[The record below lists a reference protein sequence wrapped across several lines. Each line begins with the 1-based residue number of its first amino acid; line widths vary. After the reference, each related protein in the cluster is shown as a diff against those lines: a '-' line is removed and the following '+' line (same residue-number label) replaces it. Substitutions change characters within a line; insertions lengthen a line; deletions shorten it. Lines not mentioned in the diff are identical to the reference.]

1 MSEIKRVKIQNLI
14 ESQIPEFLNEE
25 SPLFQEFLKQYYT
38 SQEYTTGLNDLA
50 INLNQY
56 KGIEN
61 FNAETFYNAC
71 ELSSNVLS
79 FDDEIFVNNTFGFPS
94 SYGLLKIDTE
104 IITYTGIT
112 TNSFTECV
120 RGFSGIDVKSDH
132 SELVFKS
139 TSVEEHSSG
148 SKVFNLNLLFFNEI
162 FKKFKSQ
169 YLLGFED
176 RNFYPQ
182 INLQNILTRAKDFY
196 ASKGTDTSYKLLFK
210 ILYGKDI
217 SIIDPK
223 NFTIKP
229 SDNPALVTKNI
240 VVEKIS
246 GVGDPTDLIGNT
258 IFQTIP
264 GGRIASAAIYNVEYR
279 KTDNRDLYE
288 ISLDSESFIYNF
300 IPTKK
305 TNTLEII
312 DINSTAIT
320 VDSTVGFAGSG
331 SVYIIPTNSST
342 FIPIS
347 YQNISANQFLDVSGI
362 NIEVPFN
369 SDIIE
374 NNFAYSTLDNGNVLE
389 FRIFNIID
397 TIDYSETS
405 NLRVGDK
412 VYLSSFGENYQ
423 DSPEFN
429 SWMYNLPTYHT
440 ISGIN
445 TITNTITTVDDVLL
459 YGGDSIALSD
469 SINFPL
475 AVSVDTIISKNRF
488 TVSGTLPNNNY
499 NRFQKIINKSELN
512 SNITSRIQNTYIN
525 TLTDNIV
532 VLSSGLPDY
541 KNIALDNRAVS
552 LTSAGVQTSILSTT
566 EIHYFYTGEKIHFT
580 PSLAFTGLST
590 GTYFVNRDTNT
601 SISLAYSYSNL
612 YAKNYIGIQTSVADI
627 GTIVKLGYEG
637 KADSLLDH
645 QKLLKT
651 FNVNNKNNEDTT
663 LSKNTIGKSLG
674 LLINGVELYS
684 PAVFNE
690 GYYYGQI
697 DNIAISNSGEDYDV
711 INAPTIEISDE
722 GGEGT
727 GAQVYANMRGTVRSI
742 QVISPGIG
750 YQVKPKISIIG
761 GNGYGAVLE
770 SNLIQSPI
778 ISYFL
783 GSAISS
789 NVITFT
795 ANHNFQDTE
804 QVIYQNNSNLELL
817 GLTNN
822 SSYYVGVINSTK
834 IKLYRNRVDSINK
847 TNAIIIGNNDTGVY
861 YLKTV
866 DIKNTITEV
875 YVKERGENYSNKTV
889 KLLSLIYVD
898 DTTEG
903 INTFDNYIL
912 VKNHNL
918 REKDIVV
925 YSTTGAVI
933 SGLSTTTQY
942 IVSVIDN
949 NKFKLAEVVP
959 ADFYYNYT
967 NNRFVNITG
976 IGSGTH
982 TFKYPPIEVV
992 VETTSGISSTAVSP
1006 VFTPIV
1012 LGEFESLFIEN
1023 YGTSYG
1029 SSDIMNF
1036 NRRPEV
1042 KIQTPS
1048 REAILNPIILD
1059 GRIVG
1064 VQILSRG
1071 SGYGKD
1077 IDIAITGSGKYALL
1091 IPTVENGRITN
1102 VSVVNSGL
1110 GYVNKKT
1117 SLQVVKRGNSAN
1129 FIANLTKWTLNV
1141 YKKYSSK
1148 INQGSGEGILIPSN
1162 NVKNTLQYIN
1172 FYPPKK
1178 LRDEVGDTSATTS
1191 PSPILGWAYDGNPIY
1206 GPYAD
1211 LPSSPSRSRVR
1222 SSYQLSNADV
1232 NDISNIRPSQWVIGD
1247 FIEDYKYIP
1256 NFGDLDEH
1264 NGMFIQTNEFPQG
1277 TYAYFTTL
1285 NSSNDPEYPYAISTE
1300 FKNTPIIENFN
1311 GYINQ
1316 DLNLDS
1322 INFIR
1327 NTGPYYLNSE
1337 NSGYLPISKIEPKYK
1352 QEFIVNN
1359 ILKDGIDS
1367 IGIVSPGD
1375 NFMIGDRLQFENIS
1389 NTLNPSCTI
1398 SSINGV
1404 PLTSITVGIST
1415 LKNVIFENKNNIITG
1430 ITTIPHN
1437 LLSND
1442 IVVISSISSN
1452 EYSPLEGSKTILV
1465 NQKTASLLE
1474 NIPSSGITGLSTDIS
1489 VSGVSGFSIDD
1500 YIQINNE
1507 ILKIRDI
1514 RFNQSKL
1521 LVDRISNIGIHS
1533 AGISLVKLLPTKFTF
1548 NEPKFNANLQSNSVV
1563 YFNPSNSIGVGT
1575 AGSTYIDYGN
1585 TTYFAPPQ
1593 SIYIK
1598 NHKYY
1603 TGQPL
1608 TYNRGIAGVGLVV
1621 SNTPT
1626 SPQFQLIE
1634 GQTVYAVNYGA
1645 NFVGLSTLGFTTST
1659 GIGVSYKSLYFRD
1672 NSNSLG
1678 NSHKFT
1684 TQYDLVSGTT
1694 ERYTI
1699 SANTIS
1705 PHLLSTNDSIDFKV
1719 ITSNEIDVELNY
1731 NSDIRK
1737 ITTPP
1742 LTFNASSEV
1751 DVATS
1756 TIYISDNSLQ
1766 TGDKVVYT
1774 NSNNPSIGGLVNN
1787 ERYFVL
1793 RENPNT
1799 IKLTRYYD
1807 DISKDNYIK
1816 LTSTG
1821 SGVHSIAKVNPLI
1834 YLNKGNIFK
1843 FVGIG
1848 SDIKLY
1854 KDSKFLY
1861 ELEPY
1866 RYTLSTLDTI
1876 NQEYPRELYY
1886 TLNYDI
1892 NSQVSLDTDVISGG
1906 MIILLENSYDGRY
1919 SVIPTSDTSFRLNL
1933 KNKPRY
1939 LESIIANNATY
1950 STTSKTAKGSIKTV
1964 KVNQRGKFHT
1974 KIPKITSILTTS
1986 GSGEVLTTVS
1996 SKIGKVDTLE
2006 RVKDGFDY
2014 PTDGTLL
2021 PKLSIPTIATL
2032 NKVANVK
2039 SVDVIYGGKNY
2050 NTPPNLK
2057 VIGNE
2062 KLQLTTELKGN
2073 SVFKVNII
2081 LNDNT
2086 LDTPLSIVPVN
2097 NSNGFDIIGIS
2108 SISPTRNSIQL
2119 DTVSYPLLSGRF
2131 PFSKG
2136 DEIFIENCGITSDVQ
2151 KNYNS
2156 KDYNYAFFKVT
2167 SVNENTST
2175 IVYDTT
2181 GLSGVGTYG
2190 TYTLENGYGT
2200 VVNRKDMA
2208 TFKMNISDDIS
2219 YISGEKLTGFDLSG
2233 NQTFIGYVMENGW
2246 DSKIKQIRIN
2256 KSEGKLDIGY
2266 RLKGELSTLNGAI
2279 TNVNN
2284 FNLKTTLG
2292 VSRDK
2297 INYTRDYTGDLDNS
2311 LQKISDNNYYQN
2323 FSYAI
2328 RGEVPYS
2335 DWKEPVNS
2343 VIHPAGYKEFSDLE
2357 VISQAGNTARMKSLK
2372 NEVTLTVKIDNE
2384 VSLSTRDN
2392 FAIAY
2397 DETQPNQ
2404 SYTERISFGAIE
2416 PWNVAGVG
2424 ATTIKGIILLPYILN
2439 NTNKVIE
2446 IDDISEQFTGT
2457 NSEIIIQ
2464 SNIPV
2469 TFNPE
2474 YPYTLGVSTAGLS
2487 IGDIVGYSTYHT
2499 YPENTGITSIG
2510 IGSIFTLYPHKSYSG
2525 IVTSLSFFR
2534 RLNGNIVSGI
2544 SSFKLTNKTTPLFSR
2559 TFNSNDSSIVN
2570 LTTYNFNINNHNLQ
2584 TGQKIFYSHQG
2595 GTPIGITTTDLVL
2608 GGISTDILPSTL
2620 YVNKIN
2626 DNSFQVS
2633 GLSTSIR
2640 LELTSLGVGSHKFTV
2655 DNPNANALISID
2667 NIIQKPIY
2675 NRPITLGLVN
2685 DASVGITSIYM
2696 NSGISSITTIDILK
2710 IDEELIKI
2718 VNVGVGST
2726 NVINVERGFLGTQE
2740 SNHIS
2745 GSNINIIR
2753 GDYNI
2758 IEDTIFFTSPPQG
2771 PTGLEGLKVSS
2782 FFSGRVFSRKF
2793 DSAYPN
2799 DRNFIFDDISDQFT
2813 GLSTFILK
2821 QNQNNITQ
2829 IYSNRNYGTDAS
2841 NNPLVFINNILQ
2853 VPETDFTIENSNINE
2868 IRYLTGIPNS
2878 GKILNVG
2885 INTGLRY
2892 VPLVGAA
2899 ATVSVS
2905 GLGTI
2910 SSVYLTGA
2918 GSGYRT
2924 PPYISINSTT
2934 GVGASIIANVGTSGT
2949 ITGVTI
2955 VNPGSGYTS
2964 TAVPI
2969 VDIDTPL
2976 PYYNLDLEYA
2986 PGNSGLGTGAKV
2998 SIEVASDTS
3007 IRNFILNDTGSLY
3020 KVGDVLRV
3028 VGLTTNPTAG
3038 NLFDEFRLTVNE
3050 TVSDIFSGYYPGQFI
3065 QFNDISNKFNGFERL
3080 FDITTFLNGI
3090 STRIAFEVPSGS
3102 DLVIENNFFI
3112 LINGILQV
3120 PKVAYKFF
3128 AGRILFTEPP
3138 SAGSTCTILFYRG
3151 SSSDVEEVTPIQT
3164 IKEGDTLQSKQNIT
3178 STITTEQLQRVVKRL
3193 IQSNTLDTFVYT
3205 GYGITNTARPL
3216 SWTKQTADRI
3226 INGSLVS
3233 KSRTSLKSSFT
3244 PNTFLI
3250 SSVGINDTSI
3260 YVNDAFPYFS
3270 ELDSGPT
3277 ELPEFKRNINILDVV
3292 GLTNSINYA
3301 ESNLTPINW
3310 NLLTT
3315 KTTQG
3320 QTVGIGSTVIWVDF
3334 AKVSVGSSITIA
3346 GKFTNI
3352 PIVSVGNTFIVIGT
3366 ANTISSIINSG
3377 VDVIVSLASTGGLS
3391 TISIDKSYEKLVSVK
3406 VKGDYGT
3413 IVGINTFASS
3423 PGIQTGRLE
3432 FKLKS
3437 NRYDNN
3443 NLGIGYSSLNTFG
3456 IKSSQLQIG
3465 DYFVISN
3472 SNVRCGHALTGITDS
3487 LGGMSNYP
3495 NSKVGTAISEIYID
3509 GVYTELC
3516 IDGVYKVEGVT
3527 AANAGIV
3534 TVSCNFVAVNG
3545 GISVNIAG
3553 LSQTTFYGNYSWG
3566 KFYDYDDRQLGTPKQ
3581 FDVNTDNGLI
3591 GLSTSPQVS
3600 RTVPLSL

>member
-25 SPLFQEFLKQYYT
+25 SPLFQEFLNQYYT

-56 KGIEN
+56 KGIQN

-112 TNSFTECV
+112 TNSFTGCI
-120 RGFSGIDVKSDH
+120 RGFSGIDANSDY

-176 RNFYPQ
+176 RNFHSQ

-246 GVGDPTDLIGNT
+246 GVGDPIDLIGKT

-264 GGRIASAAIYNVEYR
+264 EGRTASAAIYNVEYR

-288 ISLDSESFIYNF
+288 ISLDSESFTYNF

-312 DINSTAIT
+312 DINSTTIT
-320 VDSTVGFAGSG
+320 VDSTVGFADSG
-331 SVYIIPTNSST
+331 SVYIKPANSST
-342 FIPIS
+342 SIPIN
-347 YQNISANQFLDVSGI
+347 YQNKSANQFLDVSGI

-374 NNFAYSTLDNGNVLE
+374 NNFAYSTLDDGNILK
-389 FRIFNIID
+389 FRLFNIID

-412 VYLSSFGENYQ
+412 IYLSSFGENYQ

-429 SWMYNLPTYHT
+429 SWMYNLPTYHN
-440 ISGIN
+440 ISNIN
-445 TITNTITTVDDVLL
+445 GNTITTVDNVLL
-459 YGGDSIALSD
+459 YIGDNIVLSD
-469 SINFPL
+469 SINSPL
-475 AVSVDTIISKNRF
+475 PVSVNSIISKNRF

-499 NRFQKIINKSELN
+499 NRFQKILNKSELN
-512 SNITSRIQNTYIN
+512 PDITSRIQNTYID
-525 TLTDNIV
+525 TSTDNIV

-541 KNIALDNRAVS
+541 KDIKDGLDNREVG
-552 LTSAGVQTSILSTT
+552 LTTTGVGTSIFSTT
-566 EIHYFYTGEKIHFT
+566 KSHYFYTGEKIHFI
-580 PSLAFTGLST
+580 PSLGFTGLST
-590 GTYFVNRDTNT
+590 GTYFVNRYPDN
-601 SISLAYSYSNL
+601 SVSLAYSYSNL
-612 YAKNYIGIQTSVADI
+612 YANNYIGIQTSVSGI

-637 KADSLLDH
+637 KNDTLLEH

-663 LSKNTIGKSLG
+663 LSKTTIGKSLG

-722 GGEGT
+722 GGQGT
-727 GAQVYANMRGTVRSI
+727 GAQVYANMRGTVRAI

-750 YQVKPKISIIG
+750 YQVKPKISITG

-770 SNLIQSPI
+770 SNLVQSPI

-783 GSAISS
+783 GSTITS
-789 NVITFT
+789 NVITFIG
-795 ANHNFQDTE
+795 NHNFQDTE
-804 QVIYQNNSNLELL
+804 QVIYQNNSNPALV

-822 SSYYVGVINSTK
+822 STYYVGIINSTQ
-834 IKLYRNRVDSINK
+834 IKLYQNKADSINK
-847 TNAIIIGNNDTGVY
+847 TNAIVIGNNDTGIY
-861 YLKTV
+861 SLTTV

-875 YVKERGENYSNKTV
+875 YVKESGENYSNKTV
-889 KLLSLIYVD
+889 KLSSSEYID
-898 DTTEG
+898 DTTVG
-903 INTFDNYIL
+903 ISTFDNYIL
-912 VKNHNL
+912 VENHNL

-925 YSTTGAVI
+925 YSTTGTVI
-933 SGLSTTTQY
+933 SGLSTTNQY

-949 NKFKLAEVVP
+949 NKFKLAEAVS
-959 ADFYYNYT
+959 ADFYYNYS
-967 NNRFVNITG
+967 NNRFVNLNS
-976 IGSGTH
+976 IGLGTH

-992 VETTSGISSTAVSP
+992 VETTSGISSTTISP

-1023 YGTSYG
+1023 YGTNYG
-1029 SSDIMNF
+1029 SSDIINF
-1036 NRRPEV
+1036 NRRPDV

-1071 SGYGKD
+1071 TGYGKD
-1077 IDIAITGSGKYALL
+1077 IDIVITGSGKYALL

-1102 VSVVNSGL
+1102 VSVVNSGV

-1117 SLQVVKRGNSAN
+1117 SLQIVKRGDSAK
-1129 FIANLTKWTLNV
+1129 FIANLTKWTLNQ
-1141 YKKYSSK
+1141 YKKYSTK
-1148 INQGSGEGILIPSN
+1148 INADSGEGILIPSN

-1178 LRDEVGDTSATTS
+1178 LRDEVGDTSTTTS

-1211 LPSSPSRSRVR
+1211 LPSSPSRSKVR
-1222 SSYQLSNADV
+1222 SSYQLSVDTTLG
-1232 NDISNIRPSQWVIGD
+1232 IRPPRSDGD
-1247 FIEDYKYIP
+1247 FIEDYKYVP

-1264 NGMFIQTNEFPQG
+1264 NGMYIQTEEFPKG

-1285 NSSNDPEYPYAISTE
+1285 NASDDPEYPYVIATE
-1300 FKNTPIIENFN
+1300 FKNTPITKNFN
-1311 GYINQ
+1311 GYVNQ

-1337 NSGYLPISKIEPKYK
+1337 NSGYLPISKIESKYK

-1359 ILKDGIDS
+1359 IIKSGIDS
-1367 IGIVSPGD
+1367 IDIVSPGD
-1375 NFMIGDRLQFENIS
+1375 NFMVGDRLQFENIP
-1389 NTLNPSCTI
+1389 NTISPSCSV

-1404 PLTSITVGIST
+1404 PLTNITVGIST
-1415 LKNVIFENKNNIITG
+1415 LKDVIFKNKNNIITG
-1430 ITTIPHN
+1430 ITTLPHN
-1437 LLSND
+1437 LVSND

-1452 EYSPLEGSKTILV
+1452 QYSSLEGSKTISVSQRTTGLAV
-1465 NQKTASLLE
+1465 SITS
-1474 NIPSSGITGLSTDIS
+1474 PGITTIS
-1489 VSGVSGFSIDD
+1489 VNDVSGFNIDD
-1500 YIQINNE
+1500 YIQINSE
-1507 ILKIRDI
+1507 VLKIRDI
-1514 RFNQSKL
+1514 KINQSQL
-1521 LVDRISNIGIHS
+1521 LVDRIDNIGIHS
-1533 AGISLVKLLPTKFTF
+1533 AGISSVKLLPTKFTF
-1548 NEPKFNANLQSNSVV
+1548 NEPEFNANLQSNSVV
-1563 YFNPSNSIGVGT
+1563 YFNPSNSIGLGT
-1575 AGSTYIDYGN
+1575 TGTTYVDYGN
-1585 TTYFAPPQ
+1585 ITYFAPPQ
-1593 SIYIK
+1593 SIYIE

-1608 TYNRGIAGVGLVV
+1608 TYNVKNVGTGVTV
-1621 SNTPT
+1621 SNSPT
-1626 SPQFQLIE
+1626 SPQFKLID

-1659 GIGVSYKSLYFRD
+1659 GIGVSYNSLYFRG
-1672 NSNSLG
+1672 NSNSSD

-1684 TQYDLVSGTT
+1684 TQYDLISGTT

-1699 SANTIS
+1699 FANTES
-1705 PHLLSTNDSIDFKV
+1705 SHLLSTNDIIDFKV
-1719 ITSNEIDVELNY
+1719 IPSNTVEIELDY
-1731 NSDIRK
+1731 NSTIRK

-1742 LTFNASSEV
+1742 LTFDASTKV

-1756 TIYISDNSLQ
+1756 VIYISDDSLQ

-1774 NSNNPSIGGLVNN
+1774 NSTNPSIGGLVNN

-1799 IKLTRYYD
+1799 IKLTQYYD
-1807 DISKDNYIK
+1807 DISKNNYVK
-1816 LTSTG
+1816 LTSTSTG
-1821 SGVHSIAKVNPLI
+1821 SHSIAKVNPLI
-1834 YLNKGNIFK
+1834 YLNKGNKYEFI
-1843 FVGIG
+1843 GIG
-1848 SDIKLY
+1848 SYIKLY

-1866 RYTLSTLDTI
+1866 RYTSATLDTI
-1876 NQEYPRELYY
+1876 NQEYPGVLYY
-1886 TLNYDI
+1886 TL
-1892 NSQVSLDTDVISGG
+1892 SPLSEKQVSLDTEVVSGG
-1906 MIILLENSYDGRY
+1906 RIILLENSYDGRY
-1919 SVIPTSDTSFRLNL
+1919 SVIPTSNTSFRMNL

-1939 LESIIANNATY
+1939 LGTINSSNATY
-1950 STTSKTAKGSIKTV
+1950 STTSKTAKGPIKTI
-1964 KVNQRGKFHT
+1964 KVNQRGKFYN

-1986 GSGEVLTTVS
+1986 GSGELLTTVS
-1996 SKIGKVDTLE
+1996 STIGKVDTLE

-2021 PKLSIPTIATL
+2021 PKLSIPTIAIL
-2032 NKVANVK
+2032 NKVSNVK
-2039 SVDVIYGGKNY
+2039 SVDVLYGGKNY

-2057 VIGNE
+2057 AIGNDV
-2062 KLQLTTELKGN
+2062 LQFSTELKGT
-2073 SVFKVNII
+2073 SVSKVSII
-2081 LNDNT
+2081 VNDNS

-2097 NSNGFDIIGIS
+2097 NSNGFDIIGITTS
-2108 SISPTRNSIQL
+2108 STTNSIEL
-2119 DTVSYPLLSGRF
+2119 DTTSYSLLSGVF
-2131 PFSKG
+2131 PFSEG
-2136 DEIFIENCGITSDVQ
+2136 DEIFIENCSITSDAQ

-2167 SVNENTST
+2167 SVNPNTST
-2175 IVYDTT
+2175 IVYDIT
-2181 GLSGVGTYG
+2181 GLSGFG
-2190 TYTLENGYGT
+2190 TYTLENGYGM

-2208 TFKMNISDDIS
+2208 TFKMNITDDIS
-2219 YISGEKLTGFDLSG
+2219 YISGEKVAGINTITKT
-2233 NQTFIGYVMENGW
+2233 QTFTGYVMENGW
-2246 DSKIKQIRIN
+2246 DSKLKQIRIN
-2256 KSEGKLDIGY
+2256 KSEGELDIGY
-2266 RLKGELSTLNGAI
+2266 QLKGELSNLNGVI

-2284 FNLKTTLG
+2284 FNLKSKLG

-2297 INYTRDYTGDLDNS
+2297 INYTQDNIGDLNNS

-2335 DWKEPVNS
+2335 DWKEPVHS
-2343 VIHPAGYKEFSDLE
+2343 VIHPSGYREFSDLE
-2357 VISQAGNTARMKSLK
+2357 VISQAVNAVGMKTTTN
-2372 NEVTLTVKIDNE
+2372 NEVTLIVKIDNKI
-2384 VSLSTRDN
+2384 SLSTRDN

-2397 DETQPNQ
+2397 DETQFNQ
-2404 SYTERISFGAIE
+2404 SYAERISFGAIE

-2424 ATTIKGIILLPYILN
+2424 LTSIKGIDLVPYILN

-2446 IDDISEQFTGT
+2446 IDDISSQFTGT
-2457 NSEIIIQ
+2457 NAEIIIK

-2469 TFNPE
+2469 TFNPQ
-2474 YPYTLGVSTAGLS
+2474 YPYNLGVSTTGLS
-2487 IGDIVGYSTYHT
+2487 VGDIVGYSTYHT

-2510 IGSIFTLYPHKSYSG
+2510 IGSVFTLYPHKSYSG
-2525 IVTSLSFFR
+2525 IVTESLSFSR

-2544 SSFKLTNKTTPLFSR
+2544 SSFKLTNKTTPLFKR
-2559 TFNSNDSSIVN
+2559 TFNSNDSSIVD
-2570 LTTYNFNINNHNLQ
+2570 LPTYNFNINNHNLQ
-2584 TGQKIFYSHQG
+2584 TGQKIFYSYQG
-2595 GTPIGITTTDLVL
+2595 GTPIGITTTNLVL
-2608 GGISTDILPSTL
+2608 GGISTNILPSTL

-2640 LELTSLGVGSHKFTV
+2640 LELTSLGIGTHKFTV
-2655 DNPNANALISID
+2655 DNLNANALISID

-2685 DASVGITSIYM
+2685 DANVGITSIYV

-2710 IDEELIKI
+2710 IDDELIKI
-2718 VNVGVGST
+2718 INVGIGST

-2771 PTGLEGLKVSS
+2771 LTGLEGLKVSS
-2782 FFSGRVFSRKF
+2782 SFSGRVFSRKF
-2793 DSAYPN
+2793 DSTYPN
-2799 DRNFIFDDISDQFT
+2799 DKNIIFDDISDQFT

-2821 QNQNNITQ
+2821 ENQNNITQ

-2841 NNPLVFINNILQ
+2841 NNPLIFINNILQ
-2853 VPETDFTIENSNINE
+2853 VPETDFTIQNSNVNE
-2868 IRYLTGIPNS
+2868 ISYLTGIPNS

-2885 INTGLRY
+2885 INTAFGY

-2905 GLGTI
+2905 GFGTI
-2910 SSVYLTGA
+2910 SNVYLTGA
-2918 GSGYRT
+2918 GTGYRT
-2924 PPYISINSTT
+2924 PPYISLGSTV
-2934 GVGASIIANVGTSGT
+2934 GAGASIIANVGASGT
-2949 ITGVTI
+2949 ITGFTI
-2955 VNPGSGYTS
+2955 INPGSGYTS
-2964 TAVPI
+2964 TVVPI
-2969 VDIDTPL
+2969 VNIDTPL
-2976 PYYNLDLEYA
+2976 PYYNLDVEYA

-2998 SIEVASDTS
+2998 SISVASDTS
-3007 IRNFILNDTGSLY
+3007 IGNFLLNAPGSLY
-3020 KVGDVLRV
+3020 KVGDILRV
-3028 VGLTTNPTAG
+3028 VGLTTNPTVG

-3050 TVSDIFSGYYPGQFI
+3050 IVSDIFSGYYPGQFI
-3065 QFNDISNKFNGFERL
+3065 QFNDISNKFNGFEKL
-3080 FDITTFLNGI
+3080 FDITTPLNGI
-3090 STRIAFEVPSGS
+3090 DTRITFKVPSGS

-3120 PKVAYKFF
+3120 PTVAYRYF
-3128 AGRILFTEPP
+3128 AGRIQFTEPP
-3138 SAGSTCTILFYRG
+3138 SSGSSCTILFYRG

-3164 IKEGDTLQSKQNIT
+3164 IKDGDILQSRQNVT
-3178 STITTEQLQRVVKRL
+3178 STVTTEQLERVVKR
-3193 IQSNTLDTFVYT
+3193 IVQSNTLDTFVYT

-3216 SWTKQTADRI
+3216 SWTKQTTDRI
-3226 INGSLVS
+3226 INGSLIS
-3233 KSRTSLKSSFT
+3233 KSRTTLKSNIT

-3250 SSVGINDTSI
+3250 KSVGITDTAI

-3277 ELPEFKRNINILDVV
+3277 KLPEFKRNINILDVA
-3292 GLTNSINYA
+3292 GLTTSIDYA
-3301 ESNLTPINW
+3301 ESNITPINW

-3334 AKVSVGSSITIA
+3334 AKVAVGSSITIV

-3352 PIVSVGNTFIVIGT
+3352 PVVSVGNTFMVIGT
-3366 ANTISSIINSG
+3366 ANTISSVINSG

-3406 VKGDYGT
+3406 VKGDYGS
-3413 IVGINTFASS
+3413 IVGINTFTSS

-3432 FKLKS
+3432 FELES
-3437 NRYDNN
+3437 NTYANH

-3456 IKSSQLQIG
+3456 IDSSQLEIG

-3472 SNVRCGHALTGITDS
+3472 SNVKCGHALTGITES
-3487 LGGMSNYP
+3487 LGGMPNYP
-3495 NSKVGTAISEIYID
+3495 NSKVGTARSFIDNGYIID
-3509 GVYTELC
+3509 GVYR
-3516 IDGVYKVEGVT
+3516 VEGVT

-3545 GISVNIAG
+3545 GLSVNIAG
-3553 LSQTTFYGNYSWG
+3553 LSQTTYYGNYSWG
-3566 KFYDYDDRQLGTPKQ
+3566 KFYDYDNRQLGTPKQ
-3581 FDVNTDNGLI
+3581 FDVNTDDGLI

-3600 RTVPLSL
+3600 RTVPLLF

>member
-25 SPLFQEFLKQYYT
+25 SPLFQEFLSQYYT

-79 FDDEIFVNNTFGFPS
+79 FDGEIFVNNTFGFPS

-112 TNSFTECV
+112 TNSFTGCV
-120 RGFSGIDVKSDH
+120 RGFSGIDVNSDH

-148 SKVFNLNLLFFNEI
+148 SKVFNLNLLFFSEI

-176 RNFYPQ
+176 RNFHPQ
-182 INLQNILTRAKDFY
+182 INLQNILSRAKDFY

-223 NFTIKP
+223 NFTIRP

-246 GVGDPTDLIGNT
+246 GVGDPIDLIGNT

-264 GGRIASAAIYNVEYR
+264 GGRTASAAIYNVEYR
-279 KTDNRDLYE
+279 KTDNKDLYE

-312 DINSTAIT
+312 DTNSTAIT
-320 VDSTVGFAGSG
+320 VDSTVGFASSG
-331 SVYIIPTNSST
+331 SVYISPTNSST

-374 NNFAYSTLDNGNVLE
+374 NNFAYSTLDDGNVLE
-389 FRIFNIID
+389 FRLFNIIES
-397 TIDYSETS
+397 IDYSETS

-412 VYLSSFGENYQ
+412 IYLSSFGENYQ
-423 DSPEFN
+423 DYPEYN
-429 SWMYNLPTYHT
+429 SWMYNLPTYHN
-440 ISGIN
+440 ILN
-445 TITNTITTVDDVLL
+445 ITGNTITTADNILL
-459 YGGDSIALSD
+459 YTGDSIVLSD
-469 SINFPL
+469 TINLPL
-475 AVSVDTIISKNRF
+475 PVLVDTIISKNKF
-488 TVSGTLPNNNY
+488 TVFGTLPNNNY
-499 NRFQKIINKSELN
+499 TRIQKVINKSELN
-512 SNITSRIQNTYIN
+512 PNITSRIQNTYID
-525 TLTDNIV
+525 TSTDNVI

-541 KNIALDNRAVS
+541 TGIALDNREVG
-552 LTSAGVQTSILSTT
+552 LTTTGVGISIFSTT
-566 EIHYFYTGEKIHFT
+566 IPHYFYTGERIYFT
-580 PSLAFTGLST
+580 PSSGFTGLST
-590 GTYFVNRDTNT
+590 GTYFVNRYPNN
-601 SISLAYSYSNL
+601 SVSLAYSYSNL
-612 YAKNYIGIQTSVADI
+612 YSGNYIGIQTSISNI

-637 KADSLLDH
+637 KNDILLEH

-651 FNVNNKNNEDTT
+651 FNVNNKNNENTS
-663 LSKNTIGKSLG
+663 LSKNTSGTSLG

-684 PAVFNE
+684 PAIFNE
-690 GYYYGQI
+690 GYYYGRI
-697 DNIAISNSGEDYDV
+697 NDIAISNSGKDYDV
-711 INAPTIEISDE
+711 INAPTIEITDE
-722 GGEGT
+722 GGQGT
-727 GAQVYANMRGTVRSI
+727 GAQVYANMRGTVRAI

-770 SNLIQSPI
+770 TNLVQSPI

-795 ANHNFQDTE
+795 GNHNFQDTE
-804 QVIYQNNSNLELL
+804 QVIYQNDSNPELM
-817 GLTNN
+817 GLTNK
-822 SSYYVGVINSTK
+822 STYYVGVINLTQ
-834 IKLYRNRVDSINK
+834 IKLYRNKAESINK
-847 TNAIIIGNNDTGVY
+847 TNAIGIGNSDTGIY

-875 YVKERGENYSNKTV
+875 YVKEGGENYSNKTV
-889 KLLSLIYVD
+889 KVD
-898 DTTEG
+898 DTTEA

-918 REKDIVV
+918 KEKDIVV
-925 YSTTGAVI
+925 YSTTGTSI
-933 SGLSTTTQY
+933 SGLSTTSQY
-942 IVSVIDN
+942 IVSTIDN
-949 NKFKLAEVVP
+949 NKFRLAQVVP
-959 ADFYYNYT
+959 TDFYYNYT
-967 NNRFVNITG
+967 NSRFVNLNST
-976 IGSGTH
+976 GSGTH
-982 TFKYPPIEVV
+982 TFKYPPIEIV
-992 VETTSGISSTAVSP
+992 VETTSGISSTTISP

-1023 YGTSYG
+1023 YGTNYG
-1029 SSDIMNF
+1029 ASDIINF
-1036 NRRPEV
+1036 NRRPDV
-1042 KIQTPS
+1042 KIQTSS
-1048 REAILNPIILD
+1048 REALLNPIILE

-1064 VQILSRG
+1064 VQILSG
-1071 SGYGKD
+1071 GTGYGKD
-1077 IDIAITGSGKYALL
+1077 IDIVITGSGKYALL

-1102 VSVVNSGL
+1102 VSVVNSGI

-1117 SLQVVKRGNSAN
+1117 SLQVIKRGNSAN
-1129 FIANLTKWTLNV
+1129 FIANLTKWTLNQ
-1141 YKKYSSK
+1141 YKKYSDK
-1148 INQGSGEGILIPSN
+1148 ITPESGEGILIPSN
-1162 NVKNTLQYIN
+1162 NVKKTLQFIN
-1172 FYPPKK
+1172 FYPPEN

-1206 GPYAD
+1206 GPYAN
-1211 LPSSPSRSRVR
+1211 LPTSTSISKVR
-1222 SSYQLSNADV
+1222 SSYQL
-1232 NDISNIRPSQWVIGD
+1232 DITTLSGIRPPLSNGY

-1264 NGMFIQTNEFPQG
+1264 NGMFIQTEEFPQG

-1285 NSSNDPEYPYAISTE
+1285 NTSDDPEYPYVIGGE
-1300 FKNTPIIENFN
+1300 FKNAPIIKNFN
-1311 GYINQ
+1311 GYVNQ

-1359 ILKDGIDS
+1359 IIKSGIDS
-1367 IGIVSPGD
+1367 IDIVSPGD
-1375 NFMIGDRLQFENIS
+1375 NFMVGDRLQFESIPNTIS
-1389 NTLNPSCTI
+1389 PSCVV

-1404 PLTSITVGIST
+1404 PLTNITVGIST
-1415 LKNVIFENKNNIITG
+1415 LRNVIFKNKSNIITG
-1430 ITTIPHN
+1430 ITTEPHN
-1437 LLSND
+1437 LVSND

-1452 EYSPLEGSKTILV
+1452 EYSTLEGSKTILV
-1465 NQKTASLLE
+1465 SQNTTGLIVD
-1474 NIPSSGITGLSTDIS
+1474 IPSSGITTAIYVND
-1489 VSGVSGFSIDD
+1489 VSGFSIDD
-1500 YIQINNE
+1500 YIQINSE
-1507 ILKIRDI
+1507 VLKIRDI
-1514 RFNQSKL
+1514 RFNQSQL

-1533 AGISLVKLLPTKFTF
+1533 AGISTVKLLPTKFTF
-1548 NEPKFNANLQSNSVV
+1548 NEPKFNANLKSNFVV
-1563 YFNPSNSIGVGT
+1563 YFNPSTSIGLGT
-1575 AGSTYIDYGN
+1575 TGTTYVDYGN

-1593 SIYIK
+1593 SIYIE

-1608 TYNRGIAGVGLVV
+1608 TYNVGIGGFGLDV
-1621 SNTPT
+1621 SNSPT
-1626 SPQFQLIE
+1626 SPQFKLID

-1659 GIGVSYKSLYFRD
+1659 GIGVSYNSLYFR
-1672 NSNSLG
+1672 SNSTALG

-1684 TQYDLVSGTT
+1684 TQYNLISGTT

-1699 SANTIS
+1699 SANTEY
-1705 PHLLSTNDSIDFKV
+1705 PHLLSTNDRIDFKV
-1719 ITSNEIDVELNY
+1719 ITSDEIDVELNY

-1742 LTFNASSEV
+1742 ITFNASTSV
-1751 DVATS
+1751 DVITS
-1756 TIYISDNSLQ
+1756 AIYISDDSLQ

-1774 NSNNPSIGGLVNN
+1774 NSSNPSIGGLVNN

-1793 RENPNT
+1793 RENPNA
-1799 IKLTRYYD
+1799 IKLTQYYD
-1807 DISKDNYIK
+1807 DISKNNYIK
-1816 LTSTG
+1816 LTSTSTG
-1821 SGVHSIAKVNPLI
+1821 SHSVAKVNPLI
-1834 YLNKGNIFK
+1834 YLNKGNKYK
-1843 FVGIG
+1843 FIGIG
-1848 SDIKLY
+1848 SEIKLY
-1854 KDSKFLY
+1854 KDAEFLY

-1866 RYTLSTLDTI
+1866 RYTSATLDTI

-1886 TLNYDI
+1886 TLNSDI
-1892 NSQVSLDTDVISGG
+1892 DSQVSLDTDVISGG
-1906 MIILLENSYDGRY
+1906 KIILIENSYDGKY
-1919 SVIPTSDTSFRLNL
+1919 SVISTSNTSFRLNL

-1939 LESIIANNATY
+1939 LGTINSNNATY
-1950 STTSKTAKGSIKTV
+1950 STTSKTAKGPIKTI
-1964 KVNQRGKFHT
+1964 KVNQRGKFYN

-1986 GSGEVLTTVS
+1986 GTDELLNTVS
-1996 SKIGKVDTLE
+1996 STIGKVDTLE
-2006 RVKDGFDY
+2006 RIKDGFDY

-2032 NKVANVK
+2032 NKVSNVK
-2039 SVDVIYGGKNY
+2039 SVDVLYGGKNY

-2057 VIGNE
+2057 VIGNNV
-2062 KLQLTTELKGN
+2062 LQLTTELKGN
-2073 SVFKVNII
+2073 SVSKVSII

-2086 LDTPLSIVPVN
+2086 LDTPLPIVPVN
-2097 NSNGFDIIGIS
+2097 NSNGFDIIGITT
-2108 SISPTRNSIQL
+2108 ISPTRKSIQL
-2119 DTVSYPLLSGRF
+2119 DTTSYPSLSGVF
-2131 PFSKG
+2131 PFSVG
-2136 DEIFIENCGITSDVQ
+2136 DEIFIENCSITSDTEN
-2151 KNYNS
+2151 NYNS
-2156 KDYNYAFFKVT
+2156 KDYNYTFFKVT
-2167 SVNENTST
+2167 SVNQNTST
-2175 IVYDTT
+2175 IEYDIT
-2181 GLSGVGTYG
+2181 GLSGFG
-2190 TYTLENGYGT
+2190 TYTLENGYGA

-2208 TFKMNISDDIS
+2208 TFNMNITDDIN
-2219 YISGEKLTGFDLSG
+2219 YISGEKVTGIDTITE
-2233 NQTFIGYVMENGW
+2233 NQTFTGYVMENGW
-2246 DSKIKQIRIN
+2246 DSKLKQIRIN

-2266 RLKGELSTLNGAI
+2266 SLKGELSNLNGVI

-2284 FNLKTTLG
+2284 FNLKSKLG

-2297 INYTRDYTGDLDNS
+2297 INYTQDNNGDLNNS

-2335 DWKEPVNS
+2335 DWKEPVHS

-2357 VISQAGNTARMKSLK
+2357 VISQAVNTVGMKTTTN
-2372 NEVTLTVKIDNE
+2372 NEVSLIVKIDNE

-2397 DETQPNQ
+2397 DETQLNQ
-2404 SYTERISFGAIE
+2404 AYAERISFGAIE
-2416 PWNVAGVG
+2416 LWNVAGVG
-2424 ATTIKGIILLPYILN
+2424 LTAIKGVDLLPYILN

-2464 SNIPV
+2464 SNISV
-2469 TFNPE
+2469 TFNPD
-2474 YPYTLGVSTAGLS
+2474 YPYNLGVSTAGLS
-2487 IGDIVGYSTYHT
+2487 VGDIVGYSTYHT

-2510 IGSIFTLYPHKSYSG
+2510 IGSIFTLYPHKSYTG
-2525 IVTSLSFFR
+2525 IATERLSFSR
-2534 RLNGNIVSGI
+2534 RLNGNVVSGI
-2544 SSFKLTNKTTPLFSR
+2544 SSFKLTNRTTPLFSR
-2559 TFNSNDSSIVN
+2559 TFNSNDSSIVD
-2570 LTTYNFNINNHNLQ
+2570 LTTYNFNITNHNLQ
-2584 TGQKIFYSHQG
+2584 TGQKIFYSYQG
-2595 GTPIGITTTDLVL
+2595 GTPIGITTTSLVL
-2608 GGISTDILPSTL
+2608 GGISTNILPSTL

-2626 DNSFQVS
+2626 DNNFQVS

-2640 LELTSLGVGSHKFTV
+2640 LELTSLGIGTHKFTV

-2685 DASVGITSIYM
+2685 NANVGITSIYV
-2696 NSGISSITTIDILK
+2696 NSGITSISTIDILK
-2710 IDEELIKI
+2710 IDDELLKVI
-2718 VNVGVGST
+2718 NVGIGST

-2740 SNHIS
+2740 SNHTS

-2758 IEDTIFFTSPPQG
+2758 IEDNIFFTSAPQG

-2782 FFSGRVFSRKF
+2782 SFSGRVFSRKF
-2793 DSAYPN
+2793 DSTYPN

-2821 QNQNNITQ
+2821 ENQNNITQ
-2829 IYSNRNYGTDAS
+2829 IYNNRNYGTDVS
-2841 NNPLVFINNILQ
+2841 NNPLTFINNILQ
-2853 VPETDFTIENSNINE
+2853 VPETDFTIQNSNVNE
-2868 IRYLTGIPNS
+2868 ISYLTGIPNS

-2885 INTGLRY
+2885 INTAFGY

-2910 SSVYLTGA
+2910 SNVYLTGA
-2918 GSGYRT
+2918 GTGYRT
-2924 PPYISINSTT
+2924 PPYISLGSTV
-2934 GVGASIIANVGTSGT
+2934 GAGASIIANVGASGT
-2949 ITGVTI
+2949 ITGFTI

-2964 TAVPI
+2964 TTVPI
-2969 VDIDTPL
+2969 VNIDTPL
-2976 PYYNLDLEYA
+2976 PYYNLDVEYA

-2998 SIEVASDTS
+2998 SISVASDTS
-3007 IRNFILNDTGSLY
+3007 IGNFLLNDPGSLY
-3020 KVGDVLRV
+3020 KVGDILRV
-3028 VGLTTNPTAG
+3028 VGLTTDPTVG
-3038 NLFDEFRLTVNE
+3038 NLFDEFRLTVSE

-3065 QFNDISNKFNGFERL
+3065 QFNDISNKFNGFEKL
-3080 FDITTFLNGI
+3080 FDITTPLNGI
-3090 STRIAFEVPSGS
+3090 DTRITFKVPSGS

-3120 PKVAYKFF
+3120 PTVAYRYF
-3128 AGRILFTEPP
+3128 AGRIQFTEPP
-3138 SAGSTCTILFYRG
+3138 SSGSTCTILFYRG
-3151 SSSDVEEVTPIQT
+3151 SSSDVEEVTPVQT
-3164 IKEGDTLQSKQNIT
+3164 IKDGDILQSRQNVT
-3178 STITTEQLQRVVKRL
+3178 STVTTEQLDRVVKR
-3193 IQSNTLDTFVYT
+3193 IVQSNTLDTFVYT

-3216 SWTKQTADRI
+3216 NWTKQTADRI
-3226 INGSLVS
+3226 INGSLIS
-3233 KSRTSLKSSFT
+3233 KSRTTLKSNVT

-3250 SSVGINDTSI
+3250 KSVGITDTAI

-3277 ELPEFKRNINILDVV
+3277 RLPEFKRNINILDYTS
-3292 GLTNSINYA
+3292 L
-3301 ESNLTPINW
+3301 
-3310 NLLTT
+3310 
-3315 KTTQG
+3315 
-3320 QTVGIGSTVIWVDF
+3320 D
-3334 AKVSVGSSITIA
+3334 TIR
-3346 GKFTNI
+3346 
-3352 PIVSVGNTFIVIGT
+3352 
-3366 ANTISSIINSG
+3366 
-3377 VDVIVSLASTGGLS
+3377 
-3391 TISIDKSYEKLVSVK
+3391 YEKLVSVK
-3406 VKGDYGT
+3406 VKGDYGD

-3437 NRYDNN
+3437 NTYEND

-3456 IKSSQLQIG
+3456 INSSQLEIG

-3472 SNVRCGHALTGITDS
+3472 SNVVCGHALTGITDS
-3487 LGGMSNYP
+3487 LGGMPNYP
-3495 NSKVGTAISEIYID
+3495 NSKVGTARSF
-3509 GVYTELC
+3509 
-3516 IDGVYKVEGVT
+3516 IDGVYKVENVT
-3527 AANAGIV
+3527 LPNAGIV
-3534 TVSCNFVAVNG
+3534 TVRCNFVAVNG
-3545 GISVNIAG
+3545 GLSLSLVG

-3566 KFYDYDDRQLGTPKQ
+3566 KFYDYDNRQLGTPKQ
-3581 FDVNTDNGLI
+3581 FVVNTDNGLI
-3591 GLSTSPQVS
+3591 GLSTSPQVA
-3600 RTVPLSL
+3600 RTVPLLL

>member
-1 MSEIKRVKIQNLI
+1 MSEIKRIKIQNLI

-61 FNAETFYNAC
+61 FNAETFYNSC

-79 FDDEIFVNNTFGFPS
+79 FDNEISVNSTFGFPS
-94 SYGLLKIDTE
+94 SYGLLKIDNE

-112 TNSFTECV
+112 TNSFTGCV
-120 RGFSGIDVKSDH
+120 RGFSGIDANSDH

-139 TSVEEHSSG
+139 TSVEEHSLG
-148 SKVFNLNLLFFNEI
+148 SKVFNLNLLFFSEI

-176 RNFYPQ
+176 REFHPQ
-182 INLQNILTRAKDFY
+182 IRLQNILTRAKDFY

-217 SIIDPK
+217 SIVDPK
-223 NFTIKP
+223 NFTIKL

-246 GVGDPTDLIGNT
+246 GVGNPINLIGKT
-258 IFQTIP
+258 ISQTIP
-264 GGRIASAAIYNVEYR
+264 GGRTASAAIYNVEYR

-305 TNTLEII
+305 TNIVEDI
-312 DINSTAIT
+312 DINSTTIT
-320 VDSTVGFAGSG
+320 VDSTVDFPSSG
-331 SVYIIPTNSST
+331 TVYINPDNSST
-342 FIPIS
+342 FIPFN
-347 YQNISANQFLDVSGI
+347 YQNKSANQFLNVSGI
-362 NIEVPFN
+362 NTKVPFN

-374 NNFAYSTLDNGNVLE
+374 NNFAYSTLDNGNILK
-389 FRIFNIID
+389 FRIFNIIES
-397 TIDYSETS
+397 IDYSETS

-412 VYLSSFGENYQ
+412 IYLSSFGENYQ
-423 DSPEFN
+423 DSPEYN
-429 SWMYNLPTYHT
+429 SWMYNLPTYHN
-440 ISGIN
+440 ISN
-445 TITNTITTVDDVLL
+445 ITGNIITTVDNILL
-459 YGGDSIALSD
+459 YKGDNIVLSD
-469 SINFPL
+469 SINSPL
-475 AVSVDTIISKNRF
+475 PVSVDTIISKNRF
-488 TVSGTLPNNNY
+488 TVSGTLPNNRY

-512 SNITSRIQNTYIN
+512 PDITSRIQNTYID
-525 TLTDNIV
+525 TSTDNIV

-541 KNIALDNRAVS
+541 KDISLDNREVGLIS
-552 LTSAGVQTSILSTT
+552 VGVETSILSTT
-566 EIHYFYTGEKIHFT
+566 TVPHYFYTGEKVHFT
-580 PSLAFTGLST
+580 PSSGFTGLAT
-590 GTYFVNRDTNT
+590 GTYFVNKYPNN
-601 SISLAYSYSNL
+601 SVSLSYSYSNL
-612 YAKNYIGIQTSVADI
+612 YANNYIGIETSVSGIGTI

-637 KADSLLDH
+637 KDDSILEH
-645 QKLLKT
+645 QKLLKI
-651 FNVNNKNNEDTT
+651 FNVNNKNNENTT
-663 LSKNTIGKSLG
+663 ISKNTIGKSLG

-684 PAVFNE
+684 PAIFNE
-690 GYYYGQI
+690 GYYYGKI
-697 DNIAISNSGEDYDV
+697 NDIAISNSGEDYDV

-727 GAQVYANMRGTVRSI
+727 GAKVYANMRGTVRAI

-795 ANHNFQDTE
+795 GNHNFQDTE
-804 QVIYQNNSNLELL
+804 QVIYQNNSNPELV

-822 SSYYVGVINSTK
+822 STYYVGIINSTQV
-834 IKLYRNRVDSINK
+834 KLYRNRVDSINK
-847 TNAIIIGNNDTGVY
+847 TNAIIIGNSNTGVY
-861 YLKTV
+861 SLTTV

-875 YVKERGENYSNKTV
+875 YVKEGGENYSNKTV
-889 KLLSLIYVD
+889 KLPSSEYID
-898 DTTEG
+898 DTTTVG
-903 INTFDNYIL
+903 ISTFDNYIL

-925 YSTTGAVI
+925 YSTTDTVI
-933 SGLSTTTQY
+933 SGLSTTNQY

-949 NKFKLAEVVP
+949 NKFRLAESVP
-959 ADFYYNYT
+959 TDFYYNYS
-967 NNRFVNITG
+967 NNRFVNLNSVG
-976 IGSGTH
+976 FGTH
-982 TFKYPPIEVV
+982 TFKYPPIQVV
-992 VETTSGISSTAVSP
+992 VETTSGISSTTISP
-1006 VFTPIV
+1006 VFTPII
-1012 LGEFESLFIEN
+1012 LGEFESLFIES
-1023 YGTSYG
+1023 YGTNYG
-1029 SSDIMNF
+1029 SSDIINF
-1036 NRRPEV
+1036 NRRPNV

-1048 REAILNPIILD
+1048 KEALLNPVILE
-1059 GRIVG
+1059 GKIVG
-1064 VQILSRG
+1064 VQILSG
-1071 SGYGKD
+1071 GAGYGKD
-1077 IDIAITGSGKYALL
+1077 IDIVITGSGKYALL
-1091 IPTVENGRITN
+1091 IPTVENGRITD

-1117 SLQVVKRGNSAN
+1117 SLQVVKRGNSAK
-1129 FIANLTKWTLNV
+1129 FIANLTKWTLNQ
-1141 YKKYSSK
+1141 YKKYLNK
-1148 INQGSGEGILIPSN
+1148 INAGSGEGILIPSN
-1162 NVKNTLQYIN
+1162 NVKKTLQFIN
-1172 FYPPKK
+1172 FYPPQK
-1178 LRDEVGDTSATTS
+1178 LRDEVGDTSESA
-1191 PSPILGWAYDGNPIY
+1191 SPILGWAYDGNPIF
-1206 GPYAD
+1206 GPYRKVNGEIKK
-1211 LPSSPSRSRVR
+1211 LK
-1222 SSYQLSNADV
+1222 SSYQLSNV
-1232 NDISNIRPSQWVIGD
+1232 DINTISDIRPARSAGD

-1264 NGMFIQTNEFPQG
+1264 NGMFIQTNEFPEG

-1285 NSSNDPEYPYAISTE
+1285 NASNVPEYPYVISAE
-1300 FKNTPIIENFN
+1300 FKNTPIIKNFN
-1311 GYINQ
+1311 GYLNQ
-1316 DLNLDS
+1316 DLNLDP

-1337 NSGYLPISKIEPKYK
+1337 YSGYFPISKIEPKYK

-1359 ILKDGIDS
+1359 IIKSGIDS
-1367 IGIVSPGD
+1367 IDIVSSGD
-1375 NFMIGDRLQFENIS
+1375 NFMVGDRLQFESIPNTIS
-1389 NTLNPSCTI
+1389 PSCSV

-1404 PLTSITVGIST
+1404 SLTDTSVGITT
-1415 LKNVIFENKNNIITG
+1415 LENVIFKNENNIITG
-1430 ITTIPHN
+1430 ITTIPHS
-1437 LLSND
+1437 LVSND
-1442 IVVISSISSN
+1442 IVIISSISSN
-1452 EYSPLEGSKTILV
+1452 QYSSLEGSKTISV
-1465 NQKTASLLE
+1465 SQKTSGLSVD
-1474 NIPSSGITGLSTDIS
+1474 IPSSITTGLSTTIS
-1489 VSGVSGFSIDD
+1489 VNDVSGFSIDD
-1500 YIQINNE
+1500 YIQINSE

-1514 RFNQSKL
+1514 RFSLPQL

-1533 AGISLVKLLPTKFTF
+1533 AGISSVKLLPTKFTF
-1548 NEPKFNANLQSNSVV
+1548 NDPEFNANLKSNSVV
-1563 YFNPSNSIGVGT
+1563 YFNPSNSIGLGT
-1575 AGSTYIDYGN
+1575 TGTTYVDYGN
-1585 TTYFAPPQ
+1585 ITYFSPAQ

-1608 TYNRGIAGVGLVV
+1608 TYNVGIAGFGLDV
-1621 SNTPT
+1621 SNLPT
-1626 SPQFQLIE
+1626 SPQFKLID

-1659 GIGVSYKSLYFRD
+1659 GIGVSYNSLYFRN

-1684 TQYDLVSGTT
+1684 TQYDLISGKT
-1694 ERYTI
+1694 EKYTVT
-1699 SANTIS
+1699 ANTKY
-1705 PHLLSTNDSIDFKV
+1705 PHLLSTDDRIDFKI
-1719 ITSNEIDVELNY
+1719 ITSNTVEVELNY
-1731 NSDIRK
+1731 NSTIRK

-1742 LTFNASSEV
+1742 ITFDASTEV
-1751 DVATS
+1751 DIATS
-1756 TIYISDNSLQ
+1756 VIYISDDSLQ

-1774 NSNNPSIGGLVNN
+1774 NSTNPSIGGLVDN

-1793 RENPNT
+1793 RENPNA
-1799 IKLTRYYD
+1799 IKLTQYYD
-1807 DISKDNYIK
+1807 DIFKNNYVK
-1816 LTSTG
+1816 LISTSTG
-1821 SGVHSIAKVNPLI
+1821 IHSIAKVNPLI
-1834 YLNKGNIFK
+1834 YLNKGNKYEFI
-1843 FVGIG
+1843 GIG

-1854 KDSKFLY
+1854 KDSNYLY
-1861 ELEPY
+1861 ELETY
-1866 RYTLSTLDTI
+1866 KYASSTLDTI
-1876 NQEYPRELYY
+1876 NQEYPQELYY
-1886 TLNYDI
+1886 TLNSNI
-1892 NSQVSLDTDVISGG
+1892 NSSTSEKQVSLDTDVVSGG
-1906 MIILLENSYDGRY
+1906 RIILLENSYDGRY

-1939 LESIIANNATY
+1939 LGSIAANNATY
-1950 STTSKTAKGSIKTV
+1950 STTSKTAKGPIKTI
-1964 KVNQRGKFHT
+1964 KVNQRGKFYN

-1986 GSGEVLTTVS
+1986 GSGELLTTVS
-1996 SKIGKVDTLE
+1996 SEIGKVDTLE
-2006 RVKDGFDY
+2006 RIKDGFDY

-2021 PKLSIPTIATL
+2021 PKLSVPTIAIL
-2032 NKVANVK
+2032 NKVSNVK
-2039 SVDVIYGGKNY
+2039 SVDVLNGGKNY

-2057 VIGNE
+2057 VIGNNV
-2062 KLQLTTELKGN
+2062 LQLTTELKGN
-2073 SVFKVNII
+2073 SVSKVSII
-2081 LNDNT
+2081 VNDNA

-2097 NSNGFDIIGIS
+2097 NSNGFDIIGITTL
-2108 SISPTRNSIQL
+2108 SPTQNSIQL
-2119 DTVSYPLLSGRF
+2119 DTTSYPSLSGVF
-2131 PFSKG
+2131 PFSMD
-2136 DEIFIENCGITSDVQ
+2136 DEIFIENCSITSDVQ

-2156 KDYNYAFFKVT
+2156 KDYNYAFFKVI
-2167 SVNENTST
+2167 SVNPNTST
-2175 IVYDTT
+2175 IVYDIT
-2181 GLSGVGTYG
+2181 GLSGFG

-2219 YISGEKLTGFDLSG
+2219 YISGEKLTGYDTKG
-2233 NQTFIGYVMENGW
+2233 NQTFIGYVMQNGW
-2246 DSKIKQIRIN
+2246 DSKIKQIRIDR
-2256 KSEGKLDIGY
+2256 SEGKLDIGY
-2266 RLKGELSTLNGAI
+2266 RLKGEVSTLNGVV

-2284 FNLKTTLG
+2284 FNLKSTLG

-2297 INYTRDYTGDLDNS
+2297 INYTQDTIGDLNNS

-2335 DWKEPVNS
+2335 DWKEPVHS
-2343 VIHPAGYKEFSDLE
+2343 VIHPSGYREFSDLE
-2357 VISQAGNTARMKSLK
+2357 VISQAGKPVGMKTTTN
-2372 NEVTLTVKIDNE
+2372 NELTLIIKVDNE

-2392 FAIAY
+2392 FAIVY
-2397 DETQPNQ
+2397 DETQYNQ
-2404 SYTERISFGAIE
+2404 SYAERISFGAIE

-2424 ATTIKGIILLPYILN
+2424 LTAIKGIDLVPYILN
-2439 NTNKVIE
+2439 NTNKVIQ
-2446 IDDISEQFTGT
+2446 IDDISTQFTGT
-2457 NSEIIIQ
+2457 NAEISIQ

-2474 YPYTLGVSTAGLS
+2474 SPYNLGVSTAGLLV
-2487 IGDIVGYSTYHT
+2487 GDIVGYSTYHT

-2525 IVTSLSFFR
+2525 IVTESLSFSR

-2544 SSFKLTNKTTPLFSR
+2544 SSFKLTNKTTPLFNR

-2570 LTTYNFNINNHNLQ
+2570 LTTYSFNVNNHNLQ
-2584 TGQKIFYSHQG
+2584 TGQKIFYSYQG

-2640 LELTSLGVGSHKFTV
+2640 LELTSLGIGTHKFTV

-2685 DASVGITSIYM
+2685 AANVGITSIYV
-2696 NSGISSITTIDILK
+2696 NSGISSISTIDILK
-2710 IDEELIKI
+2710 IDDELLKI
-2718 VNVGVGST
+2718 INVGIGST

-2740 SNHIS
+2740 NAHIS
-2745 GSNINIIR
+2745 GSDINIIR

-2782 FFSGRVFSRKF
+2782 SFSGRVFSRKF
-2793 DSAYPN
+2793 DPAYPDDKN
-2799 DRNFIFDDISDQFT
+2799 LIFDDISDQFT

-2821 QNQNNITQ
+2821 NNQNNITQ

-2853 VPETDFTIENSNINE
+2853 VPETDFTIQNNNINE
-2868 IRYLTGIPNS
+2868 ISYLTGIPNS

-2885 INTGLRY
+2885 INTAFGY

-2910 SSVYLTGA
+2910 SNVYLTGA
-2918 GSGYRT
+2918 GNGYRT
-2924 PPYISINSTT
+2924 APYISINSIT
-2934 GVGASIIANVGTSGT
+2934 GVGASIIANVGASGT
-2949 ITGVTI
+2949 ITGFTI

-2976 PYYNLDLEYA
+2976 PYYNLDVEYA

-2998 SIEVASDTS
+2998 SISVASDTTIGS
-3007 IRNFILNDTGSLY
+3007 FLLNDPGSLY
-3020 KVGDVLRV
+3020 KVGDILRV
-3028 VGLTTNPTAG
+3028 VGLTTDPTVG

-3065 QFNDISNKFNGFERL
+3065 QFNDISNKFNGFEKL
-3080 FDITTFLNGI
+3080 FDIKTSVNGI
-3090 STRIAFEVPSGS
+3090 DTRITFKVPSGS

-3120 PKVAYKFF
+3120 PTVAYRYF
-3128 AGRILFTEPP
+3128 AGRIQFTEPP
-3138 SAGSTCTILFYRG
+3138 SSGSTCTILFYRG

-3164 IKEGDTLQSKQNIT
+3164 IKDGDILQSRQNVT
-3178 STITTEQLQRVVKRL
+3178 STVTTEQLERVVKRI

-3226 INGSLVS
+3226 INGSLIS
-3233 KSRTSLKSSFT
+3233 KSRTTLTSNIT

-3250 SSVGINDTSI
+3250 SSVGINDTAI

-3270 ELDSGPT
+3270 ELDSGAT
-3277 ELPEFKRNINILDVV
+3277 KLPEFKRNINILDVV
-3292 GLTNSINYA
+3292 GLTTSINYA
-3301 ESNLTPINW
+3301 ESNITPINW

-3334 AKVSVGSSITIA
+3334 AKVAVGSSITIPT
-3346 GKFTNI
+3346 KFTNV
-3352 PIVSVGNTFIVIGT
+3352 PVVSVGNTFIVIGT
-3366 ANTISSIINSG
+3366 ANTISSIIDPE
-3377 VDVIVSLASTGGLS
+3377 VDVIFSLNATGLS
-3391 TISIDKSYEKLVSVK
+3391 TISIDRNYEKLVSVK
-3406 VKGDYGT
+3406 VKGDYGD

-3432 FKLKS
+3432 FELKS
-3437 NRYDNN
+3437 NFYDNN

-3456 IKSSQLQIG
+3456 INSSQLEIG

-3472 SNVRCGHALTGITDS
+3472 SNVKCGHALTGITDS

-3495 NSKVGTAISEIYID
+3495 NSKVGTAKSFIDNGYI
-3509 GVYTELC
+3509 

-3527 AANAGIV
+3527 AANAGVGIV
-3534 TVSCNFVAVNG
+3534 TVTCNFVAVDG
-3545 GISVNIAG
+3545 GLSINVAG
-3553 LSQTTFYGNYSWG
+3553 LSQTTFYGSYSWG
-3566 KFYDYDDRQLGTPKQ
+3566 KFYDYDNRQLGTPKQ

-3600 RTVPLSL
+3600 RTVPLLL